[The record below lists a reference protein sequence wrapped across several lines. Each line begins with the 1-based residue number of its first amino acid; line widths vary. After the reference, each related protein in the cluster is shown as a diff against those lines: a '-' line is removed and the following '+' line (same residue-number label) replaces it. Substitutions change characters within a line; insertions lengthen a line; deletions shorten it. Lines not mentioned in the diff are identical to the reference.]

1 MPSFRSSALVA
12 GLLCVAAMTCPATA
26 RELAITNA
34 RIVAAPDAEPIA
46 SGTVLL
52 RDGRITAVG
61 DSTEVA
67 VPEGVERLDAGGG
80 TVVAGFWNSHVH
92 LIAPPLDR
100 SATQPGDVLSEALLT
115 RYLRWGFST
124 IFDIA
129 SPPGSAFVLRARIED
144 GDVTGPAILTTGT
157 PFFPMD
163 GVPAYLPT
171 DLGGWSLKQAE
182 VATPEE
188 AAGRA
193 RRQLAAG
200 ADGLKIFAGAMVG
213 GELGVLPMDDA
224 IGKAVGDIA
233 REAGKPLFAHPGNQ
247 AGVDAAIAAGT
258 SVFAHTAPLMGPWD
272 DALVQRLL
280 AEDIALIP
288 TLKLIEIEVR
298 KEGGTPEV
306 VERVMAVS
314 RQQLEAFSRAGGT
327 VLFGTDSGYIDWY
340 DTRDELRQM
349 HASGLDWRQVL
360 ASLTTAPAQ
369 RFGQAGRKGRLAP
382 GMDADLVVLGGD
394 PAEDVAVLADV
405 RYTLRAGKVVY
416 AAGP

>member
-1 MPSFRSSALVA
+1 
-12 GLLCVAAMTCPATA
+12 
-26 RELAITNA
+26 
-34 RIVAAPDAEPIA
+34 
-46 SGTVLL
+46 
-52 RDGRITAVG
+52 
-61 DSTEVA
+61 
-67 VPEGVERLDAGGG
+67 
-80 TVVAGFWNSHVH
+80 
-92 LIAPPLDR
+92 
-100 SATQPGDVLSEALLT
+100 
-115 RYLRWGFST
+115 
-124 IFDIA
+124 
-129 SPPGSAFVLRARIED
+129 
-144 GDVTGPAILTTGT
+144 
-157 PFFPMD
+157 
-163 GVPAYLPT
+163 
-171 DLGGWSLKQAE
+171 
-182 VATPEE
+182 
-188 AAGRA
+188 
-193 RRQLAAG
+193 
-200 ADGLKIFAGAMVG
+200 DGLKSFAGAMFG

-327 VLFGTDSGYIDWY
+327 
-340 DTRDELRQM
+340 
-349 HASGLDWRQVL
+349 
-360 ASLTTAPAQ
+360 
-369 RFGQAGRKGRLAP
+369 GRVAP
-382 GMDADLVVLGGD
+382 GMDADLVVLGGG

-405 RYTLRAGKVVY
+405 RYTLRAGQVVY